1 MREAFY
7 IPISWTTSELS
18 SPGSPGQELPACCSV
33 TDVMDEIS
41 DETQSG
47 DDTSVCCI
55 VISSGVRVESS
66 AISRILPPTSDIDV
80 ITNLSMYNH

>member
-1 MREAFY
+1 
-7 IPISWTTSELS
+7 
-18 SPGSPGQELPACCSV
+18 
-33 TDVMDEIS
+33 MDEIS
-41 DETQSG
+41 DETQSS

-80 ITNLSMYNH
+80 ITNLSMYYHYRSFYQIRKSFKIPHQY